1 MSEPRPRWIVLLLGA
16 LTPLVIFVLLAIL
29 VMRPPLK
36 DLRRLALSSGLTTLV
51 SALIGFATHRLGL
64 WRRLGSL
71 SLTLTVGYILAAA
84 LMLLN
89 VWVTAG
95 LMFINEHD
103 LALAG
108 LLLLF
113 ASGISIAFGAFL
125 SHVLA
130 QSLARIAQATQQVSR
145 GEFDVRVE
153 QEGRD
158 EVAQLAQAINDMA
171 ARLGQADR
179 EARRIEGARRD
190 FVAWVSHDLRTPLTS
205 LRVMIEALAEGVVD
219 DQETRARYLRQCQI
233 EIKAMSELIDELFEL
248 SRVDSGQLS
257 IDLQPASLSD
267 LISDSIGSFNARAE
281 AKGVRLSGQVASDV
295 DPVVIGPREIGRVL
309 HNLLENALRH
319 TPTGGDV
326 IVQAQRMSEAILVAV
341 KDTGAGVGE
350 QDLPHVFEPFFRAD
364 ESRRREDGGGTGA
377 GLGLAIAR
385 GLVEA
390 HGGRIWMESDPGVET
405 TVQFILPQVDVD
417 QTWSGR

>member
-1 MSEPRPRWIVLLLGA
+1 MKETRPRWIVLLLGA
-16 LTPLVIFVLLAIL
+16 LTPLFVFVLLAIL
-29 VMRPPLK
+29 VMRPPLQ
-36 DLRRLALSSGLTTLV
+36 DLRQLALSSGLTALL
-51 SALIGFATHRLGL
+51 SALIGFTTHRLGL

-71 SLTLTVGYILAAA
+71 SLALTIGYVLAAA

-125 SHVLA
+125 STALA

-145 GEFDVRVE
+145 GEFDVRIE
-153 QEGRD
+153 PEGRD
-158 EVAQLAQAINDMA
+158 EVATLARAFNEMA
-171 ARLGQADR
+171 ERLGQADR

-205 LRVMIEALAEGVVD
+205 LRVMVEALSEGVVED
-219 DQETRARYLRQCQI
+219 EDTRTRYLRQCQV
-233 EIKAMSELIDELFEL
+233 EINAMSGLIDELFEL
-248 SRVDSGQLS
+248 TRVDTGQLS

-267 LISDSIGSFNARAE
+267 LISDSLGSFKARAE
-281 AKGVRLSGQVASDV
+281 AKGVGLSGQVASDV
-295 DPVVIGPREIGRVL
+295 DPVLIGPREIGRVL

-319 TPTGGDV
+319 TPSGGAV
-326 IVQAQRMSEAILVAV
+326 TVQAQRMSEAILVAV
-341 KDTGAGVGE
+341 TDNGSGVGE
-350 QDLPHVFEPFFRAD
+350 DDLPHVFEPFFRAD

-390 HGGRIWMESDPGVET
+390 HGGRIWIESNPGVET
-405 TVQFILPQVDVD
+405 TVQFILPQIE
-417 QTWSGR
+417 QA